1 MIRKKIGHGSVVL
14 ESFTH
19 ERDENLQ
26 GQSLAEAVGV
36 AESCF
41 LTGINE
47 ELKKK
52 NSIVTNT
59 RQLLLAARISLIK

>member
-26 GQSLAEAVGV
+26 GHSLAEAVGV

-47 ELKKK
+47 ELKK